1 METKSKQEERRQ
13 TTRKMDRPH
22 LQKSGE
28 NGNRYTILHQ
38 LGDGTYGSVVLGQ
51 RKDTGEKVAI
61 KKMKR
66 KYYSWD
72 EAMNLRE
79 VKSLKKLHHSNVVKL
94 KEVIRENDILYF
106 VFEYMQ
112 ENLYQLIKDRRV
124 PYPEAT
130 VRNMLYQILQGLAF
144 IHRHGFFHRDLKPE
158 NILCSGPDLV
168 KIADFGLVREIRSR
182 PPYTDYVS
190 TRWYRAPEVL
200 LHSTT
205 YSSPIDMWAV
215 GCIAAEIYTYR
226 PLFPGTTETDQ
237 LYKICAIMGTPDKK
251 KWADGY
257 QLAGAVGFKFPYFSK
272 TPLSEV
278 VPQASSVAVSI
289 MDQLMEWNPAYRP
302 TAQGALKHQ
311 YFQVGQHYTASARH
325 LTISNA
331 LPDNAL
337 LRNSARMHL
346 QPPGH
351 PHSGAERNMEGVQ
364 IQANGRN
371 ILNNLQPQNPAMPPS
386 VQINIQS
393 LIKPMKT
400 PEKSQSHPIVY
411 SFGQADFGK
420 KLFDHPEYA
429 NKYLPSALSGVA
441 HNRKKISWDSGGN
454 YEYPEDDFAD
464 ILGRKI
470 KLPNQ
475 EKQLNK
481 EYQQQ
486 KLNLSQFNLEE
497 LLEPL
502 AKASA
507 GTARSKYLSVSRY
520 VAGHPVSGTRREI
533 NMGQNFPHSGVY
545 RKNAGILEGLY
556 QYQGNI
562 E

>member
-1 METKSKQEERRQ
+1 M
-13 TTRKMDRPH
+13 
-22 LQKSGE
+22 
-28 NGNRYTILHQ
+28 NRYTILHQ

-205 YSSPIDMWAV
+205 YTSPIDLWAV
-215 GCIAAEIYTYR
+215 GCIVAEIYTYR

-251 KWADGY
+251 KWPEGY
-257 QLAGAVGFKFPYFSK
+257 QLSGAVGFKFPYFSK

-278 VPQASSVAVSI
+278 VPQASPVAVNL
-289 MDQLMEWNPAYRP
+289 MDQLMEWNPAHRP

-311 YFQVGQHYTASARH
+311 YFQIGQQHYHLSIPSGLQDNLRASARMP
-325 LTISNA
+325 LMPSQMEST
-331 LPDNAL
+331 LEP
-337 LRNSARMHL
+337 
-346 QPPGH
+346 
-351 PHSGAERNMEGVQ
+351 SGMQ
-364 IQANGRN
+364 F
-371 ILNNLQPQNPAMPPS
+371 QPQQMPPS

-393 LIKPMKT
+393 LIKPIKT
-400 PEKSQSHPIVY
+400 PEKAQPVVY
-411 SFGQADFGK
+411 TFGQPDFGK
-420 KLFDHPEYA
+420 KMLNDYPEFGS
-429 NKYLPSALSGVA
+429 KYLPSALSQ
-441 HNRKKISWDSGGN
+441 NRKKISWDFGN
-454 YEYPEDDFAD
+454 FEYPEDDFAD
-464 ILGRKI
+464 ILGKI
-470 KLPNQ
+470 KRPSH

-481 EYQQQ
+481 EYQKQ
-486 KLNLSQFNLEE
+486 KLNLSQINLED

-507 GTARSKYLSVSRY
+507 GTARSQYLSVSRY
-520 VAGHPVSGTRREI
+520 VAGHPVSGTRRDV
-533 NMGQNFPHSGVY
+533 NQSYHQGLNSGLY
-545 RKNAGILEGLY
+545 RKKSEILEGLY
-556 QYQGNI
+556 QYQAD
-562 E
+562 

>member
-1 METKSKQEERRQ
+1 M
-13 TTRKMDRPH
+13 
-22 LQKSGE
+22 
-28 NGNRYTILHQ
+28 NRYTILHQ

-94 KEVIRENDILYF
+94 KEVIRENDVLYF

-200 LHSTT
+200 LHSTN
-205 YSSPIDMWAV
+205 YNSPIDLWAV

-226 PLFPGTTETDQ
+226 PLFPGNTETDQ

-251 KWADGY
+251 KWSEGY
-257 QLAGAVGFKFPYFSK
+257 QLAGAIGFKFPYFSK
-272 TPLSEV
+272 TPLNDV
-278 VPQASSVAVSI
+278 VPQASVVAI
-289 MDQLMEWNPAYRP
+289 ALMDQLMEWNPVHRP

-311 YFQVGQHYTASARH
+311 YFLVGQHYSATTRH
-325 LTISNA
+325 LGVEDQHQQQQS
-331 LPDNAL
+331 
-337 LRNSARMHL
+337 
-346 QPPGH
+346 QPMAP
-351 PHSGAERNMEGVQ
+351 
-364 IQANGRN
+364 N
-371 ILNNLQPQNPAMPPS
+371 I
-386 VQINIQS
+386 QINIQS
-393 LIKPMKT
+393 LIKPT
-400 PEKSQSHPIVY
+400 AVVENEKMPVQQPSIVY
-411 SFGQADFGK
+411 SFAQPDFGK
-420 KLFDHPEYA
+420 QLFLEQHQKEY
-429 NKYLPSALSGVA
+429 NKKYLPSALSGA
-441 HNRKKISWDSGGN
+441 QTRQKKLSWDFNGGG

-464 ILGRKI
+464 ILGKI
-470 KLPNQ
+470 KLPPSELQ
-475 EKQLNK
+475 INK
-481 EYQQQ
+481 DQPQPQ
-486 KLNLSQFNLEE
+486 KINLSQFNLED

-507 GTARSKYLSVSRY
+507 GTARSQYLSVSRY
-520 VAGHPVSGTRREI
+520 VAGHPVSGTRRDL
-533 NMGQNFPHSGVY
+533 NVGQNFPHSGIY
-545 RKNAGILEGLY
+545 RKKSGLY
-556 QYQGNI
+556 QYQSN

>member
-1 METKSKQEERRQ
+1 M
-13 TTRKMDRPH
+13 
-22 LQKSGE
+22 
-28 NGNRYTILHQ
+28 NRYTILHQ

-94 KEVIRENDILYF
+94 KEVIRENDVLYF

-205 YSSPIDMWAV
+205 YSSPIDLWAV
-215 GCIAAEIYTYR
+215 GCIAAEVYTYR

-237 LYKICAIMGTPDKK
+237 LYKICAVMGTPDKK
-251 KWADGY
+251 KWPEGY

-272 TPLSEV
+272 TQLSEV
-278 VPQASSVAVSI
+278 VPQASSIAVSL
-289 MDQLMEWNPAYRP
+289 MDQLMEWNPAHRP

-311 YFQVGQHYTASARH
+311 YFQVGHHYSATTRQVSIPNSLQDNFKSQARIH
-325 LTISNA
+325 LMPHPIQTIHPS
-331 LPDNAL
+331 PGKK
-337 LRNSARMHL
+337 RND
-346 QPPGH
+346 
-351 PHSGAERNMEGVQ
+351 MEPSSLQ

-371 ILNNLQPQNPAMPPS
+371 ILNDIQSNNNGPMPPS

-393 LIKPMKT
+393 LIKPMKS
-400 PEKSQSHPIVY
+400 PDKPPPQPIVY
-411 SFGQADFGK
+411 SFGQPEFGK
-420 KLFDHPEYA
+420 KLIIENQKLFESSEY
-429 NKYLPSALSGVA
+429 NSKYLPSALSGVA
-441 HNRKKISWDSGGN
+441 QNRKKISWDFGIGGN
-454 YEYPEDDFAD
+454 YEYAEDDFAD

-481 EYQQQ
+481 DYQQQ
-486 KLNLSQFNLEE
+486 KLNLSQFNLED

-507 GTARSKYLSVSRY
+507 GTARSQYLSVSRY
-520 VAGHPVSGTRREI
+520 VAGHPVSGTRRGD
-533 NMGQNFPHSGVY
+533 MGLGQNFPHSGLNSGIY
-545 RKNAGILEGLY
+545 RKKSGVVIS
-556 QYQGNI
+556 I
-562 E
+562 SR